1 MLRLVCD
8 LYDNFYDDVFDVN
21 DDDYDYGC
29 SVTLIEAIV
38 YLCFFCSK
46 YDDE

>member
-8 LYDNFYDDVFDVN
+8 LYDHFYDDVFDVN

-29 SVTLIEAIV
+29 SVILIEAIV
-38 YLCFFCSK
+38 YLCFFLQQI
-46 YDDE
+46 